1 MDQDINKKNSE
12 TEDAVKA
19 EKSSFIVNCYEWME
33 ALIPALIIIVTIFVV
48 MFRIIT
54 VNGDSMLPN
63 LKNGYKVLLSCI
75 DRNFSSGDIVVI
87 DKQGIKLNQV
97 IIKRVIATEGQ
108 IVDINSSGMVSV
120 NGVEI
125 DESDYIE
132 NGITKSDG
140 YDLEFPQTV
149 PDGHVFV
156 LGDNRKISD
165 DSRSSD
171 VGMVD
176 ERYIIG
182 KFQFVLMPIEK

>member
-1 MDQDINKKNSE
+1 
-12 TEDAVKA
+12 
-19 EKSSFIVNCYEWME
+19 
-33 ALIPALIIIVTIFVV
+33 
-48 MFRIIT
+48 
-54 VNGDSMLPN
+54 
-63 LKNGYKVLLSCI
+63 
-75 DRNFSSGDIVVI
+75 
-87 DKQGIKLNQV
+87 
-97 IIKRVIATEGQ
+97 
-108 IVDINSSGMVSV
+108 MVSV

-182 KFQFVLMPIEK
+182 KFKFVLMPIEK